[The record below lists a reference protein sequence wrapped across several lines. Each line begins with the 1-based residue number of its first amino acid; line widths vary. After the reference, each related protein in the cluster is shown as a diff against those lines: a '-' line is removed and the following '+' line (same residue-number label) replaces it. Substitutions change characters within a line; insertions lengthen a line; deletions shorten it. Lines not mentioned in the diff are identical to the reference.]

1 MRIFNTNP
9 RFCFSGTKS
18 SAQLSE
24 VTGAAQLVVAH
35 LLLTARGPLVPLT
48 PSRCVQFLNLFLI
61 HDMLSPRHQ
70 KNSDG
75 RPPVWSG
82 DRLP

>member
-1 MRIFNTNP
+1 MRVFNANP
-9 RFCFSGTKS
+9 RFASAEPKS

-24 VTGAAQLVVAH
+24 VTGAAQVWWRT

-48 PSRCVQFLNLFLI
+48 PSPAYNFFNLFLI
-61 HDMLSPRHQ
+61 HDVLSPRHQ
-70 KNSDG
+70 RTVTD